1 MLEAHRRWG
10 GGAELSPLSAAAACS
25 ASPSAPLTESVMG
38 WCLTSHEAEKIEKV
52 RIHFER
58 CPVLLSN
65 SASSLL

>member
-38 WCLTSHEAEKIEKV
+38 WCLTSHVAEETKQIAK
-52 RIHFER
+52 RS
-58 CPVLLSN
+58 P
-65 SASSLL
+65 